1 MRAMGGRHARSAVS
15 VVTVP
20 MARAVAVAMVPAV
33 VVGVAEILAMAVNG
47 GEVLAEGLEGMC
59 VGHVGLRS

>member
-1 MRAMGGRHARSAVS
+1 
-15 VVTVP
+15 
-20 MARAVAVAMVPAV
+20 MAFAV
-33 VVGVAEILAMAVNG
+33 VVGVAEALAVAVKG